1 MLKVMTVT
9 KRAALVLL
17 GVAMMGVGID
27 HFLNPTPFERIV
39 PSYLPAPHA
48 LVLVS
53 GLFEFL
59 GGVGVLVPRTRRFA
73 AWGLVALYVAVF
85 PANLNMAIHQIQL
98 EPGGTFPVWAM
109 WLRLPFQALFIA
121 WAYWFTREDPANER

>member
-1 MLKVMTVT
+1 MPVT
-9 KRAALVLL
+9 KRAALLLL
-17 GVAMMGVGID
+17 GVAMMAVGID
-27 HFLNPTPFERIV
+27 HFVNPTPFERIV

-48 LVLVS
+48 LVLIS

-59 GGVGVLVPRTRRFA
+59 GGAGVLVPRTRRFA

-85 PANLNMAIHQIQL
+85 PANVNMTIHHIQL
-98 EPGGTFPVWAM
+98 EPGGTLPVWAM

-121 WAYWFTREDPANER
+121 WAYWFTPPPPSVDTK